1 MERHQKFAES
11 LWRTRQS
18 VKPCIFFI
26 SFYPLNM
33 FFKLYICFVPACS
46 CACRSLKQRAE
57 EKVLGL
63 ILAIRLWGHASSC
76 FCLCPT
82 YCRPTEESDFQPTL
96 LSLPLISPQ
105 ECWDYR
111 CVPSRLDVDVDPKN
125 WTQVIRTALLVS
137 LPTEPFP
144 DPFSLKILFCVC
156 CILVLEGY

>member
-11 LWRTRQS
+11 PWRTRQS

-26 SFYPLNM
+26 LFYPFNM

-46 CACRSLKQRAE
+46 CAHRSIMQRAE
-57 EKVLGL
+57 GKVLGL
-63 ILAIRLWGHASSC
+63 ILAIRLWGHGSSC
-76 FCLCPT
+76 FCPCPT
-82 YCRPTEESDFQPTL
+82 YCRPIGESFFQATL

-111 CVPSRLDVDVDPKN
+111 CVPSRLDVYVDPQN
-125 WTQVIRTALLVS
+125 WTQVARIALLMFLS
-137 LPTEPFP
+137 TEPFP

-156 CILVLEGY
+156 YILVLEGY